1 MTGMCRHFIDAVYA
15 LTYRPLC
22 RFDRILRTCISWRFL
37 GEPQRLMSPQGLL
50 DVGKI
55 KAGETLVVSGA
66 AGATGSVVCQI
77 GKKLGAKVYAIAG
90 SQDKC
95 EWLEKDLGVE
105 KAFNYKSPTFHAD
118 FRQAVGYLDVYFDN
132 VGGDMLNFML
142 TRLKMK
148 ARIVLC
154 GKDIFRSN
162 LGT

>member
-1 MTGMCRHFIDAVYA
+1 M
-15 LTYRPLC
+15 
-22 RFDRILRTCISWRFL
+22 
-37 GEPQRLMSPQGLL
+37 
-50 DVGKI
+50 GKI

-95 EWLEKDLGVE
+95 DWLEKDLGVE
-105 KAFNYKSPTFHAD
+105 KAFNYKSPTFQAD

-132 VGGDMLNFML
+132 VGGDILNFML

-154 GKDIFRSN
+154 GKNFV
-162 LGT
+162 